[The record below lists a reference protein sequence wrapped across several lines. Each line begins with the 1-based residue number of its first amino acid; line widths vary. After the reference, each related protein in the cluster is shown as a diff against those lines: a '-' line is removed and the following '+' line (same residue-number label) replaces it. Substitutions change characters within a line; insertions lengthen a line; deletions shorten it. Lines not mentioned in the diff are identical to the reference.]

1 MRRNVNPAAT
11 QMGQNRGKIGV
22 LSALGL
28 HAMGASRAAGARKM
42 LFFLQ
47 RDSHSAGCTR
57 QTPPN
62 RVSADSPSRILPGD
76 VLVSLRFPLPKK
88 LQRCEWP
95 SGNSRIYFWKYF
107 FGPIKKK
114 GGGGTTCLQGVIG
127 GFGGRKN
134 KNWTD
139 RQEVILC
146 YYETKKYAQP
156 SSTFCCTPLVWLVVT
171 LPGSLTP
178 PSRRGSAR

>member
-114 GGGGTTCLQGVIG
+114 RGGGGHSLARGNRRFWREKKQ
-127 GFGGRKN
+127 KL
-134 KNWTD
+134 D
-139 RQEVILC
+139 R
-146 YYETKKYAQP
+146 
-156 SSTFCCTPLVWLVVT
+156 
-171 LPGSLTP
+171 P
-178 PSRRGSAR
+178 PRGDFVLL

>member
-1 MRRNVNPAAT
+1 MI
-11 QMGQNRGKIGV
+11 QQI
-22 LSALGL
+22 

-95 SGNSRIYFWKYF
+95 SGNSRIYFRKYF

-114 GGGGTTCLQGVIG
+114 KRGRDHSLARGNTIEKKHGTRNFESLIRVLKRHFFFFNVRRTVPYFYVL
-127 GFGGRKN
+127 RK
-134 KNWTD
+134 
-139 RQEVILC
+139 RV
-146 YYETKKYAQP
+146 
-156 SSTFCCTPLVWLVVT
+156 F
-171 LPGSLTP
+171 
-178 PSRRGSAR
+178 